1 MKQGILSGIK
11 VVDFTQ
17 ALAGPYCTQLLA
29 DFGADVIKVE
39 RPGSG
44 DQSRGWG
51 PPFLGTES
59 AYFLGTNR
67 NKRSIALELG
77 TEGARPVL
85 DRLVR
90 NADVLVQNIPRASS
104 RRKLGIDADQVMAV
118 NPALVWVSISGFGM
132 SGPEA
137 EKPGYDVIAQA
148 MSGTMALTG
157 EPGSGPMRF
166 PTPMADITSA
176 LYATI
181 ATLAALY
188 ERKESGQGQVVDMAL
203 LDGQATW
210 LANVASS
217 YLATGNPPTKRGN
230 AHPNIAPYQ
239 PFTAADGRLILAV
252 GTERLWER
260 FTSVVPDGAALAEDA
275 RFRTNADRVAHRE
288 ELEAE
293 INRRLSEDNV
303 AGWLEKFAEK
313 AIPCGPILSPEQA
326 LEHPQLLARDMVV
339 RVSHPTAGDVSI
351 LGNPMKLSRTPTVDP
366 APAPR
371 LGEHS
376 GAILSEL
383 GFSDSEHEKLQQDGV
398 VSEPDRSEPD

>member
-29 DFGADVIKVE
+29 DFGADVVKVE

-51 PPFLGTES
+51 PPFLGGES

-77 TEGARPVL
+77 TDAARPVL
-85 DRLVR
+85 ERLVR

-118 NPALVWVSISGFGM
+118 NPALIWVSISGFGM

-157 EPGSGPMRF
+157 EPGSDPMRF

-176 LYATI
+176 LYAVI
-181 ATLAALY
+181 STLAALY

-203 LDGQATW
+203 LDGQVTW

-217 YLATGNPPTKRGN
+217 YLATGKPPTKRGN

-239 PFTAADGRLILAV
+239 PFSAADGRLILAV

-260 FTSVVPDGAALAEDA
+260 FTAMLPEGAALAEDE
-275 RFRTNADRVAHRE
+275 RFRTNADRVANRE
-288 ELEAE
+288 ALETE
-293 INRRLSEDNV
+293 INRRLAENSV
-303 AGWLEKFAEK
+303 TAWIEKFAEK
-313 AIPCGPILSPEQA
+313 GIPAGPILSPQEA

-339 RVSHPTAGDVSI
+339 RVSHPSAGDVRS

-376 GAILSEL
+376 AAILTEL
-383 GFSDSEHEKLQQDGV
+383 GFSDSERKELEDNGV
-398 VSEPDRSEPD
+398 VSEPDSGD

>member
-1 MKQGILSGIK
+1 MKHGILSGIK

-51 PPFLGTES
+51 PPFLGGES

-67 NKRSIALELG
+67 NKRSIGLELG
-77 TEGARPVL
+77 SEEARPVL

-104 RRKLGIDADQVMAV
+104 RRKLGIDADQVMAI

-157 EPGSGPMRF
+157 EPGSDPMRF

-217 YLATGNPPTKRGN
+217 YLATGTPPTKRGN

-260 FTSVVPDGAALAEDA
+260 FTSVVPEGRALADDE
-275 RFRTNADRVAHRE
+275 RFRTNADRVSNRQ
-288 ELEAE
+288 ELETE
-293 INRRLSEDNV
+293 LNRRLSDDTV
-303 AGWLEKFAEK
+303 SAWIEKFAQNG
-313 AIPCGPILSPEQA
+313 IPCGPILSPEEA

-339 RVSHPTAGDVSI
+339 RVSHPSAGDVSS

-366 APAPR
+366 VPAPR
-371 LGEHS
+371 LGEHNA
-376 GAILSEL
+376 AILTEL
-383 GFSDSEHEKLQQDGV
+383 GFSASERETLRQEGV
-398 VSEPDRSEPD
+398 VVGTVASE